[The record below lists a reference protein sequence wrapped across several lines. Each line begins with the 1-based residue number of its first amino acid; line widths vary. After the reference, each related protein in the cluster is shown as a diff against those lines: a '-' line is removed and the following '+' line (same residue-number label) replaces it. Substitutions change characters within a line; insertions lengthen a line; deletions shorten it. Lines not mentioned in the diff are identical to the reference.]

1 MKKIKKTTNKN
12 TATTETTAAIVIDNQ
27 ESTPTSPPATNI
39 PDGSEVQ
46 KYGYFV
52 TPIYHVNKPEF
63 LDAVRKV
70 SRRLL
75 AEHEKEF
82 PKLHP
87 IYPVRQTSS
96 LLVEEELK
104 EFFDYV
110 GYTGWNAL
118 NSEGYDMRSFS
129 LHFQEA
135 WVQEHHKHS
144 GHDEHVH
151 PYGSQLIGFYF
162 FDTPEDS
169 GRLVVHDPRP
179 GKRQIN
185 LPEAD
190 MNMASDASTAVN
202 FEPKAGDL
210 FFAPSWVPHSISR
223 HGGSKPLRMIH
234 MTMSVGYTPPPEQ
247 INNPSNSNPGSATV
261 I

>member
-1 MKKIKKTTNKN
+1 MKKIKKSTNKN
-12 TATTETTAAIVIDNQ
+12 ASTTETTAAVVIDSQ
-27 ESTPTSPPATNI
+27 DTASIDPAVPSAN
-39 PDGSEVQ
+39 EVQ
-46 KYGYFV
+46 KFGYFI
-52 TPIYHVNKPEF
+52 TPIYYINKPEF
-63 LDAVRKV
+63 LDSVRKV

-87 IYPVRQTSS
+87 VYPVRQTNS
-96 LLVEEELK
+96 LLQEEDLK
-104 EFFDYV
+104 EFFDFV

-118 NSEGYDMRSFS
+118 QSEGYDMQNFS

-151 PYGSQLIGFYF
+151 AFGSQLIGFYF
-162 FDTPEDS
+162 YDTPEDS

-190 MNMASDASTAVN
+190 MNMPSDASTAIN

-210 FFAPSWVPHSISR
+210 FFAPSWAPHSISR
-223 HGGSKPLRMIH
+223 HAGNKPLRMIH
-234 MTMSVGYTPPPEQ
+234 MTMSVSYIPPEQ
-247 INNPSNSNPGSATV
+247 TVAPTPNTGAAT
-261 I
+261 II